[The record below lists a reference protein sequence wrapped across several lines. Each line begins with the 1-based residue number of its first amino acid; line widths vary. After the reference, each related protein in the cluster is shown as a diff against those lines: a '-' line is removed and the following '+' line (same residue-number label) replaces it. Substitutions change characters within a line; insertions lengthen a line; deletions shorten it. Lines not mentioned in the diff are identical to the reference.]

1 MAGQDGGI
9 RGDRRLSA
17 ATPAAEQRRG
27 RGATAN
33 PTGRFEPAR
42 REAFA
47 DGWERDEALPPLRTE
62 VTIERARTIITRNDS
77 PDIGFDRS
85 INPYRGCE
93 HGCVYCFARPN
104 HAYAGLSPG
113 LDFET
118 KLFAKPNA
126 ADLLT
131 RELSAKGYRPRVI
144 ALGTATDPYQP
155 IERRHR
161 ITRGVLEVLDRFNH
175 PVGIVTKSDLVLR
188 DLDLLRSMAA
198 RGLVRVALSV
208 TTLDPVL
215 ARRMEP
221 RAPRPEKRLAAIRA
235 LADAGVPV
243 MVLMAP
249 VIPGLNDHEIEAL
262 LARAREAGAS
272 ECGSVLL
279 RLPHELADLVRDW
292 FAEHYPDRAART
304 FALLAEARGGQVYD
318 ATFGRRFTGSGP
330 YAALLADR
338 MRQAARRLGYG
349 EGRTPLRTDLFA
361 VPVPEGGQYRLL

>member
-1 MAGQDGGI
+1 MTERRARDPSAPALAG
-9 RGDRRLSA
+9 A
-17 ATPAAEQRRG
+17 ALPAGRRRG

-33 PTGRFEPAR
+33 PAGRFEPAR

-47 DGWERDEALPPLRTE
+47 DGWDADEALPPLRTE
-62 VTIERARTIITRNDS
+62 VMLEQARTIVTRNAS

-126 ADLLT
+126 AALLE
-131 RELSAKGYRPRVI
+131 RELSAPGYRPRTI

-155 IERRHR
+155 IERHYR
-161 ITRGVLEVLDRFNH
+161 ITRGVLEVLARFRH
-175 PVGIVTKSDLVLR
+175 PVGIVTKSDLVVR
-188 DLDLLRSMAA
+188 DLDLLGPMAA
-198 RGLVRVALSV
+198 QGLVKVALSV

-221 RAPRPEKRLAAIRA
+221 RAARPERRLAAIRA
-235 LADAGVPV
+235 LSEAGVPT
-243 MVLMAP
+243 MVLVAP
-249 VIPGLNDHEIEAL
+249 VIPGLNDHEIEAV
-262 LARAREAGAS
+262 LARAREAGAT
-272 ECGSVLL
+272 ETGSVLL

-292 FAEHYPDRAART
+292 FAEHYPDRAGRA
-304 FALLAEARGGQVYD
+304 FSLLAQAGGGKVYD
-318 ATFGRRFTGSGP
+318 AAFGRRFTGSGP
-330 YAALLADR
+330 YAALIAERVRLA
-338 MRQAARRLGYG
+338 AARLGY
-349 EGRTPLRTDLFA
+349 RAQRQRLRTDLFA
-361 VPVPEGGQYRLL
+361 VPVPAGGQYSLF